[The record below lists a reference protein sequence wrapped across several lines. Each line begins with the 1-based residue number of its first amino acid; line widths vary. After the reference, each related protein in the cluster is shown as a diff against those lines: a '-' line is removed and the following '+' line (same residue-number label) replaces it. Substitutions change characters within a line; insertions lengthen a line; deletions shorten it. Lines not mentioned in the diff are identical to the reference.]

1 MIAKG
6 GEMRG
11 EILILVAKSRVSL
24 AAEQQFD
31 CLGMP
36 AVRGKMERS
45 VLGAVCAQDV
55 YARVNRRLNALHIPR
70 FCCSQQLID

>member
-1 MIAKG
+1 MISKG

-11 EILILVAKSRVSL
+11 EILIFVAKGRVSL
-24 AAEQQFD
+24 ASEQQFD

-55 YARVNRRLNALHIPR
+55 YARVNRRLNAVHIPQ
-70 FCCSQQLID
+70 FCGSQQRID